1 MDLEE
6 LRAFLSVVESG
17 SFLAAADMLGVSRT
31 TLRRRV
37 EALEARVGV
46 PLLESTP
53 QGIVLTE
60 AGQVL
65 ARRGQIMVEETSAL
79 LASIREVGQEPSGVL
94 RVVMPVGMPAHLLT
108 PLVGGLRTA
117 HPRLRVHSRF
127 SNDPLGESLTDV
139 DMVVH
144 FGEDTPRGPW
154 LSFVVLRVRQW
165 LIASKEYLAR
175 RGTPRSIDELA
186 RHELLAWQAPGEDA
200 CVWPTLQGTTFR
212 VEPALIAT
220 DIHFVRYS
228 CIAGLGIG
236 FVPDAMVPDPGV
248 PPDTL
253 LPVLSDIVGRE
264 IPVRVTVPA
273 ALSDIPK
280 IKMVLTQVRRFLGEL

>member
-1 MDLEE
+1 
-6 LRAFLSVVESG
+6 
-17 SFLAAADMLGVSRT
+17 
-31 TLRRRV
+31 
-37 EALEARVGV
+37 V

-53 QGIVLTE
+53 QGIILTE

-65 ARRGQIMVEETSAL
+65 ARRGQLMVEEASAL

-94 RVVMPVGMPAHLLT
+94 RVVMPVGLPPHVLT
-108 PLVGGLRTA
+108 PLVAAVRAA

-139 DMVVH
+139 DLVVH

-154 LSFVVLRVRQW
+154 SSHVLLRVRQW
-165 LIASKEYLAR
+165 LLASKEYLGR

-200 CVWPTLQGTTFR
+200 QVWPTLMGTTFT

-220 DIHFVRYS
+220 DIHLVRHS

-236 FVPDAMVPDPGV
+236 FVPDALVPDPGLPEDALV
-248 PPDTL
+248 
-253 LPVLSDIVGRE
+253 PVLSELVGRE
-264 IPVRVTVPA
+264 LPVRVTVPA
-273 ALSDIPK
+273 ALSEIPK
-280 IKMVLTQVRRFLGEL
+280 IQMVLTQVKRFLGEL